1 MCNSLTWK
9 GTSLKISDTEANEDF
24 IYYLN
29 QEGISLRNDEGY
41 YTLEN
46 QANYFILEDDF
57 VFQSKNL
64 SLLIDK
70 YTHKNYNDK
79 IFVYSSQNQS
89 FQEINEVLSDK
100 EKYLR
105 ILENNILDGDKRN
118 IDLSV
123 NTLNLVL
130 EDNTKNKTFIDAL
143 ILLCLA
149 NKSSY
154 DAENIKSEFQIE
166 EKSFTVNLN
175 IASTEPIGLYPI
187 YSWIINDEEYKSSH
201 FVKLEI
207 VRQIIVNKRDIT
219 NVESLLIDSKL
230 AYKRIISRKT
240 NDYFEQL
247 NRLKDD
253 FLTLSKNE
261 NSILRTLNLTFFT
274 WIGYLG
280 IELFKIITEYNG
292 QNVIDYL
299 LFSKG
304 TKKGIVILMFI
315 IALFFIFLAYI
326 LEIKSLEKSY
336 YVIKEIYE
344 NKILFESDA
353 DENSK
358 FESTI
363 KKPKIGKLQIVVFII
378 IIIVL
383 IFRFLFTFHWK

>member
-123 NTLNLVL
+123 NTLNIVL
-130 EDNTKNKTFIDAL
+130 EDNTKNKTFIDIL

-149 NKSSY
+149 NKSSMM
-154 DAENIKSEFQIE
+154 
-166 EKSFTVNLN
+166 
-175 IASTEPIGLYPI
+175 
-187 YSWIINDEEYKSSH
+187 
-201 FVKLEI
+201 
-207 VRQIIVNKRDIT
+207 
-219 NVESLLIDSKL
+219 
-230 AYKRIISRKT
+230 
-240 NDYFEQL
+240 
-247 NRLKDD
+247 LK
-253 FLTLSKNE
+253 
-261 NSILRTLNLTFFT
+261 I
-274 WIGYLG
+274 
-280 IELFKIITEYNG
+280 
-292 QNVIDYL
+292 
-299 LFSKG
+299 
-304 TKKGIVILMFI
+304 
-315 IALFFIFLAYI
+315 
-326 LEIKSLEKSY
+326 
-336 YVIKEIYE
+336 
-344 NKILFESDA
+344 
-353 DENSK
+353 
-358 FESTI
+358 
-363 KKPKIGKLQIVVFII
+363 
-378 IIIVL
+378 
-383 IFRFLFTFHWK
+383 